1 MNIPLPFWNN
11 ASPKRKRIYSIIFMF
26 ILSVSATLV
35 GTLVQLSPTDAKA
48 ISDSV
53 NKITADNPTYTS
65 LVAAIFINNFFLC
78 LLMFIPLIGS
88 FLGLFIL
95 FSTGVGIRAI
105 LDTQIASGATSTVP
119 SLTPTLAIIGLI
131 GVGLTFLL
139 EYVSYSIGV
148 AESVWLFRRITQ
160 WRSLPLKLELKKA
173 GILIGIVATLLITG
187 ALVETWVI
195 GAIS

>member
-26 ILSVSATLV
+26 ILAVTATLL
-35 GTLVQLSPTDAKA
+35 GTLVQLSPADAKA

-53 NKITADNPTYTS
+53 NNITADNPTFAS

-78 LLMFIPLIGS
+78 LLMFIPLVGS
-88 FLGLFIL
+88 FIGLFVL

-105 LDTQIASGATSTVP
+105 LDTQIASGAAAAVP
-119 SLTPTLAIIGLI
+119 NISPTIAILGLI

-139 EYVSYSIGV
+139 EYVSYSIGI
-148 AESVWLFRRITQ
+148 AESVWLFRRLTQ
-160 WRSLPLKLELKKA
+160 RRWGELKNT
-173 GILIGIVATLLITG
+173 GILIGVVAALLISG
-187 ALVETWVI
+187 ALVETWAL
-195 GAIS
+195 GALS